1 MAGKI
6 DVSEFFET
14 FLLMLLLN
22 IEKKLDPKLSDA
34 IL

>member
-6 DVSEFFET
+6 DVSEFFDT
-14 FLLMLLLN
+14 FLMFLLN